1 MKPPGLELQA
11 VVKRFG
17 AHLAVDGASLRIEDG
32 EIVALLGPSG
42 CGKTTTLR
50 LIAGFE
56 TPDAGQI
63 AVGGADV
70 ARLPPFRRNIGLVF
84 QDYAL
89 FPHKSVADNVD
100 YGMRQHGVARPE
112 RERRRTELLR
122 LVRLE
127 GLEARRPSALS
138 GGQQQRVALA
148 RALAIAPRLLLLDEP
163 LSNLDAKLREAL
175 RTEMR
180 EILRAAGT
188 TTLIVTHD
196 QLEAI
201 ALADRIALMNK
212 GCIEQVGSAREIY
225 DTPATRFVSEFIG
238 QSLWFAGRYEV
249 DGSAGRFVSDDGL
262 IFRVTPPQRMA
273 ARHGLSIRPEHVHLR
288 PRADDDNRLDATV
301 ERVDFL
307 GAELKVVCRLAG
319 GRSITVPIRSDA
331 AAVPEPGAAVALG
344 IASGRCRIV
353 ADG

>member
-1 MKPPGLELQA
+1 MKPPGLELQG

-17 AHLAVDGASLRIEDG
+17 AHVAVDGASLRVEDG

-56 TPDAGQI
+56 ALDAGDI
-63 AVGGADV
+63 TVGGTDV
-70 ARLPPFRRNIGLVF
+70 VRLPPFRRNIGLVF

-89 FPHKSVADNVD
+89 FPHKSVAGNVD
-100 YGMRQHGVARPE
+100 YGMRQHSVASPE
-112 RERRRTELLR
+112 RERRRAELLR

-175 RTEMR
+175 RTELR

-196 QLEAI
+196 QAEAI

-212 GCIEQVGSAREIY
+212 GCIEQVGTAREMY
-225 DTPATRFVSEFIG
+225 ETPATRFVSEFIG
-238 QSLWFAGRYEV
+238 QSLWFAGRYEA
-249 DGSAGRFVSDDGL
+249 DASMGRFVSDDGL
-262 IFRVTPPQRMA
+262 VFRVAPPERVA
-273 ARHGLSIRPEHVHLR
+273 ARYGLSIRPEHVHLQPR
-288 PRADDDNRLDATV
+288 PGDDNRFGATV

-307 GAELKVVCRLAG
+307 GAELMVACRLDG
-319 GRSITVPIRSDA
+319 GRSITVPIRSDDD
-331 AAVPEPGAAVALG
+331 AVPEPGANVALG
-344 IASGRCRIV
+344 IASARCRIV
-353 ADG
+353 ADA

>member
-1 MKPPGLELQA
+1 MKSPGLELKD

-17 AHLAVDGASLRIEDG
+17 AHVAVDGASLRAEDG

-56 TPDAGQI
+56 TLDAGHI
-63 AVGGADV
+63 AVGGTNV
-70 ARLPPFRRNIGLVF
+70 AQLPPFRRHIGLVF

-112 RERRRTELLR
+112 RERRRAELLR

-127 GLEARRPSALS
+127 GLEPRRPSALS

-175 RTEMR
+175 RTELR

-196 QLEAI
+196 QAEAI
-201 ALADRIALMNK
+201 VIADRIALMNK
-212 GCIEQVGSAREIY
+212 GCIEQVGTAREMY
-225 DTPATRFVSEFIG
+225 ETPATRFVSEFIG
-238 QSLWFAGRYEV
+238 RSLWFAGRYEV

-262 IFRVTPPQRMA
+262 VFRVAPPARGA
-273 ARHGLSIRPEHVHLR
+273 ARHGLSIRPEHVHLQPR
-288 PRADDDNRLDATV
+288 PDDDNRLGATV
-301 ERVDFL
+301 ERVEFH
-307 GAELKVVCRLAG
+307 GAELMVACRLDS
-319 GRSITVPIRSDA
+319 GRSIIVPIRSDD
-331 AAVPEPGAAVALG
+331 AAVPEPGANVTLGVAS
-344 IASGRCRIV
+344 ARCRIV
-353 ADG
+353 ADA